1 MTCKICL
8 KAVNSLRAAL
18 KLLPVILFWLLVW
31 ELAAVIIGSDIVIV
45 TPRVTF
51 TRLVELAATSVFWQ
65 SIGTTLGR
73 ILRGFLYA
81 LVSGVIL
88 AALAAKFNTFFKLI
102 LPAVN
107 TMNAVPIASFTIL
120 ALIAFNPSNLAIFV
134 SFVTVLPIVFYNTH
148 KGIES
153 TDPQLLEMA
162 QIFRVPMHKKIF
174 HIFFKTVAPYVAA
187 AATSG
192 IGFAWKSG
200 IAAELIGQV
209 NGTIG
214 MNLHVARIW
223 LNTADVFAWTVAIVL
238 LSYIMERIFRLI
250 LRVKKC
256 EKSKK
261 GTRATDF

>member
-1 MTCKICL
+1 MPI
-8 KAVNSLRAAL
+8 V
-18 KLLPVILFWLLVW
+18 LFWLLVW
-31 ELAAVIIGSDIVIV
+31 EAVAAIIGSDLVIV
-45 TPRVTF
+45 SPRVTF
-51 TRLVELAATSVFWQ
+51 ARLLELAQTAVFWQ

-73 ILRGFLYA
+73 ILRGFLFA
-81 LVSGVIL
+81 LIAGTVL
-88 AALAAKFNTFFKLI
+88 AALAARFKTFLKLI

-120 ALIAFNPSNLAIFV
+120 ALIAFNPSDLAIFV
-134 SFVTVLPIVFYNTH
+134 SFVTVLPIIFYNTH

-162 QIFRVPMHKKIF
+162 QIFRVPARKVIF
-174 HIFFKTVAPYVAA
+174 RIYFKTVAPYVAA

-209 NGTIG
+209 SGTIG
-214 MNLHVARIW
+214 MNLHAARIW

-238 LSYIMERIFRLI
+238 LSYGMERTFRII
-250 LRVKKC
+250 LRVKV
-256 EKSKK
+256 
-261 GTRATDF
+261 

>member
-1 MTCKICL
+1 
-8 KAVNSLRAAL
+8 
-18 KLLPVILFWLLVW
+18 VW
-31 ELAAVIIGSDIVIV
+31 EAVAAIIGSDLVLV

-51 TRLVELAATSVFWQ
+51 TRLVELARTAAFWQ
-65 SIGTTLGR
+65 SIATTLGR
-73 ILRGFLYA
+73 ILRGFLLA
-81 LVSGVIL
+81 LIAGTIL
-88 AALAAKFNTFFKLI
+88 AALSARFKTFFKLI

-134 SFVTVLPIVFYNTH
+134 AFVTVLPIIFYNTH

-162 QIFRVPMHKKIF
+162 KIFRVPARKI
-174 HIFFKTVAPYVAA
+174 IFKIYFKTVAPYIAA

-214 MNLHVARIW
+214 MNLHAARIW

-238 LSYIMERIFRLI
+238 LSYAMERAFRLI
-250 LRVKKC
+250 LRRRKN
-256 EKSKK
+256 EN
-261 GTRATDF
+261 RA